1 MIELVMR
8 GMPCLDAPTYLAV
21 AGLTR
26 ALEPQGARVQ
36 FEDVTPVL
44 VLPDGLGT
52 REVADLV
59 AAEVVRATHGQGAEL
74 PWPVPQAS
82 TLREV
87 LNPWLREQW
96 QGNDELFSV
105 DVGTKL
111 VDKTKTDRCSTATRF
126 STAVNSSMGPG
137 MLNHVL
143 RDLRP
148 EGRKAAAEAAVFDD
162 QVLGWVGDHIERVLE
177 GGMPIPVRREKS
189 MLGYSPLST
198 RAPDRHTGDPVVLEV
213 TEMLAALAI
222 THLAPRGR
230 LPGLPGGRWFWW
242 WLNPAPMGWES
253 LRALGRRTWVPGLV
267 GYRSSMRSLGGS
279 MDKYYEFGP
288 VEEMAVSRKMRR

>member
-1 MIELVMR
+1 MTELVMR

-21 AGLTR
+21 AGLVR
-26 ALEPQGARVQ
+26 ALEPQGARVR
-36 FEDVTPVL
+36 FEGVTPVL
-44 VLPDGLGT
+44 GLPDGLGT
-52 REVADLV
+52 REAADLV

-74 PWPVPQAS
+74 PWPAPQAS

-105 DVGTKL
+105 DVGTKP

-148 EGRKAAAEAAVFDD
+148 GGVKTGAAFDGQVLSWVSD
-162 QVLGWVGDHIERVLE
+162 QVEHVLQ
-177 GGMPIPVRREKS
+177 GQAPVPVRRKRS

-198 RAPDRHTGDPVVLEV
+198 RAPDRHIGDPVVLEV

-230 LPGLPGGRWFWW
+230 LPGLPGERWFWW

-267 GYRSSMRSLGGS
+267 GYRSPMCSLGGS

-288 VEEMAVSRKMRR
+288 VEEMTDPRKTRR